1 MSQVGEEKT
10 EREEASLLIYET
22 WTLAH
27 SVGSLMEKTLA
38 GASLNSEDFGFYSA
52 IFENQPVTPADI
64 AEVAGMPPTT
74 VSSYLNRVLERGHIV
89 KARNPA
95 DGRSFLV
102 ELTPPG
108 IDALHD
114 TWLRFL
120 PAQDAVIE
128 NLALPEEQVIEA
140 LRELTR
146 ATQAATPENG
156 AKSLQSPRSGA

>member
-1 MSQVGEEKT
+1 MGEEKT
-10 EREEASLLIYET
+10 DKEEESLLIYET

-27 SVGSLMEKTLA
+27 SIGSLMEKTLE
-38 GASLNSEDFGFYSA
+38 GAPLNSEDFGFYSA
-52 IFENQPVTPADI
+52 IFENQPVTPAGI

-74 VSSYLNRVLERGHIV
+74 VSSYLNRVLDRGHLI
-89 KARNPA
+89 KTRNPD
-95 DGRSFLV
+95 DGRSFLI

-108 IDALHD
+108 MEVLHE

-128 NLALPEEQVIEA
+128 NLALPEERVIEA

-146 ATQAATPENG
+146 AAQAATPENG
-156 AKSLQSPRSGA
+156 AKP